1 MLHSYHD
8 IELSQYTKKLP
19 LPMIYPFFYNNSS
32 RKLNIERA
40 RVMEMKKRIERI
52 ENRLNKMI
60 EWLERGNEQYSKKD
74 FKEELDRM
82 LEAVDEALWCEI
94 ITDEEYTT
102 LKNIIIHKTIKY
114 V

>member
-1 MLHSYHD
+1 
-8 IELSQYTKKLP
+8 
-19 LPMIYPFFYNNSS
+19 
-32 RKLNIERA
+32 
-40 RVMEMKKRIERI
+40 MKKRIERI

-60 EWLERGNEQYSKKD
+60 EWLERDNAQYSKKD
-74 FKEELDRM
+74 FKEELDRI

-102 LKNIIIHKTIKY
+102 LKNMIIRKTIKY